1 MQAYMRHFSSGHY
14 DQHQAAY
21 SVGGDGPLTETS
33 EHSVSL
39 PHLLH
44 HVGGPLVERV
54 DRNWYRTASNDR
66 EGART
71 NTTGSMGSQWWR
83 TEDDRTTVGQSSQQ
97 SMNHPELNEFRQRP
111 APPGSLAMPAVREV
125 GGEGEED
132 GVTVVK
138 GDSNKAGDRA
148 ESEHFYSTPA
158 SRDAP
163 EDDDDHKGV
172 HESVWTSAGIIG
184 WLILLSLVYFLEVVS
199 DIVAAVDLG
208 RQGWFGAMAVC
219 VAFILIPAALLAVLS
234 LGLYR
239 RDDAHYSSVDPNYDK
254 RLGKLS
260 ILLHCLLLGPIH
272 R

>member
-1 MQAYMRHFSSGHY
+1 MQAYTRHSSSGHY
-14 DQHQAAY
+14 DHHQVAS
-21 SVGGDGPLTETS
+21 SVGGDGPLTGTS

-44 HVGGPLVERV
+44 HAGGPLVERV
-54 DRNWYRTASNDR
+54 DRNWYRTASNER

-71 NTTGSMGSQWWR
+71 NTTVSMGSRWWQ
-83 TEDDRTTVGQSSQQ
+83 TEDDRTTVGESSQQ

-111 APPGSLAMPAVREV
+111 APPRSLAMPAVRE
-125 GGEGEED
+125 GSGEGEE

-138 GDSNKAGDRA
+138 GNNNKA
-148 ESEHFYSTPA
+148 ESEHFYSSVA

-172 HESVWTSAGIIG
+172 HESVWMTVGIIG
-184 WLILLSLVYFLEVVS
+184 WLILLSLVYFFEVVS

-208 RQGWFGAMAVC
+208 IQGRFGAMAVC
-219 VAFILIPAALLAVLS
+219 VAFIFIPAALLAVLS
-234 LGLYR
+234 LGLYK

>member
-1 MQAYMRHFSSGHY
+1 M
-14 DQHQAAY
+14 
-21 SVGGDGPLTETS
+21 
-33 EHSVSL
+33 
-39 PHLLH
+39 
-44 HVGGPLVERV
+44 
-54 DRNWYRTASNDR
+54 
-66 EGART
+66 
-71 NTTGSMGSQWWR
+71 
-83 TEDDRTTVGQSSQQ
+83 
-97 SMNHPELNEFRQRP
+97 
-111 APPGSLAMPAVREV
+111 
-125 GGEGEED
+125 
-132 GVTVVK
+132 
-138 GDSNKAGDRA
+138 
-148 ESEHFYSTPA
+148 
-158 SRDAP
+158 
-163 EDDDDHKGV
+163 

>member
-1 MQAYMRHFSSGHY
+1 MQAYMRHSSSGHC

-21 SVGGDGPLTETS
+21 SEGGDGPLTETS

-44 HVGGPLVERV
+44 YVGGGGPQVERV
-54 DRNWYRTASNDR
+54 DRNWYRTASNER

-71 NTTGSMGSQWWR
+71 NTTVSIGSQWWQ
-83 TEDDRTTVGQSSQQ
+83 TEDDRTTIGESPQQ
-97 SMNHPELNEFRQRP
+97 SLNHPELSEFRQRP
-111 APPGSLAMPAVREV
+111 APPRTLAMPAVRE
-125 GGEGEED
+125 GEED
-132 GVTVVK
+132 VTVVK
-138 GDSNKAGDRA
+138 GSNNKADDRA
-148 ESEHFYSTPA
+148 ESAHFYSTPA
-158 SRDAP
+158 SREEP
-163 EDDDDHKGV
+163 EGEDDCEGV
-172 HESVWTSAGIIG
+172 HESVWTTAGIIG
-184 WLILLSLVYFLEVVS
+184 WLILLSLVYFFEVVS

-208 RQGWFGAMAVC
+208 RQGRFGVMAVC
-219 VAFILIPAALLAVLS
+219 STFILIPGALLAVLS
-234 LGLYR
+234 LGLYK